1 MNAETME
8 IKDNQLLRQF
18 ENPTEYGLLIMEYA
32 IQERKLFLTKLKHSE
47 SIDAD
52 YINLFI
58 ETILNHA
65 QERKLKV
72 VPTHPKVAS
81 MFRKNPVFRE
91 MLPPGIKL

>member
-1 MNAETME
+1 MNSEVME

-18 ENPTEYGLLIMEYA
+18 ETQLENGDLTMEYA

-47 SIDAD
+47 AISSET
-52 YINLFI
+52 INLFI
-58 ETILNHA
+58 ETILNLA
-65 QERKLKV
+65 LERKLKV

-81 MFRKNPVFRE
+81 VFRKNSAFRE

>member
-1 MNAETME
+1 ME

-18 ENPTEYGLLIMEYA
+18 ENQTEHGLLIMEYA

-47 SIDAD
+47 SIDAE
-52 YINLFI
+52 YVNVFI
-58 ETILNHA
+58 ETILNLA